1 MTTHLPPQACL
12 SCGYVMDR
20 HAQVAERS
28 DPIAVPKPG
37 DFTLCFRCGFV
48 MAYDNKLEFRHLTPL
63 EVTEVEQDKRVQAAI
78 MALADVHKQSR
89 Q

>member
-20 HAQVAERS
+20 HAQIAEPDDS
-28 DPIAVPKPG
+28 PAVPKSG

-48 MAYDNKLEFRHLTPL
+48 MAYNDELKFRHLTFL
-63 EVTEVEQDKRVQAAI
+63 EIYEVAQNKRIQAAI
-78 MALADVHKQSR
+78 MALGAR
-89 Q
+89 